1 MNGVCANAG
10 SQVASASAKDAII
23 IKTVVPVGSVF
34 LVAAFVAIA
43 AFTGCFGAKA
53 AAAKAAGKGA
63 AATGKYA
70 SKSGAYASGGPIP
83 LSVTASAGR

>member
-1 MNGVCANAG
+1 M
-10 SQVASASAKDAII
+10 QLASSSKRDAII

-34 LVAAFVAIA
+34 LVAAFVAAA

-53 AAAKAAGKGA
+53 AAAKAASKGGA
-63 AATGKYA
+63 PTAGKYA
-70 SKSGAYASGGPIP
+70 SKAGAYASGGPIP